1 MLIQQ
6 FLTYLQSERNYSI
19 NTTIAYKKDI
29 LDLKKFLNNIKLQDV
44 TKKDIRKYLA
54 FLVNEK
60 ISERSINRKLSSIKS
75 FYNFLLLTET
85 IAKVPTAG
93 IKTLKSY
100 PKVQIPYSK
109 SEMAALLDSSI
120 KDRTDFNQ
128 IRNLLVVEMLY
139 QTGMRRSELIHL
151 KKENINFNK
160 NELKVTGK
168 RNKERLIPI
177 QSKLLALIQEYL
189 HIAEI
194 QDVNIDKEL
203 FVTKAGKSL
212 YPKLV
217 YKIVNSYLSIVT
229 QKNKKSPHMLRHSF
243 ATHFLQNGAEI
254 NAVKEILGHASLAAT
269 QHYTHNDIEQL
280 KKVFNK
286 THPRG
291 SK

>member
-29 LDLKKFLNNIKLQDV
+29 LDLKKFLNNIKLQDA

-109 SEMAALLDSSI
+109 GEMAALLDSSI

-151 KKENINFNK
+151 KKENLNFNK

-286 THPRG
+286 THPRE

>member
-29 LDLKKFLNNIKLQDV
+29 LDLKKFLNNIKLQDA

-109 SEMAALLDSSI
+109 GEMAALLDSSI